1 MVKRIFKSKKR
12 VFWEALL
19 ITIAVFMMG
28 MLSGVAF
35 ENSRLADMNEYYAK
49 SEVNLMDSL
58 AMKDILAGKGHNL
71 SCEEAREY
79 NVMFADKIYNE
90 SLKLSDYEQRNKITD
105 QIKIAH
111 QKYDMLRTFLWM
123 NNRDLRG
130 RCGDFSYVVYL
141 YNYSS
146 KDLGEK
152 AENKVWSRILFDLK
166 EKHGN
171 DVVLIPIAAN
181 SDLISLEAMISEYN
195 IEKYPVVIINDKK
208 VISELESVEKLEKNI
223 PFSG

>member
-1 MVKRIFKSKKR
+1 MKRLFNSKKR
-12 VFWEALL
+12 VFWEALI

-28 MLSGVAF
+28 LLSGVAF

-58 AMKDILAGKGHNL
+58 AMKDILAGEGHNL
-71 SCEEAREY
+71 TCEQAREY
-79 NVMFADKIYNE
+79 NVRFANKIENE
-90 SLKLSDYEQRNKITD
+90 SVKLADYEQRNKITD

-123 NNRDLRG
+123 NNRDLRN
-130 RCGDFSYVVYL
+130 RCGNYSYVVYL

-171 DVVLIPIAAN
+171 EVVLIPIAAN
-181 SDLISLEAMISEYN
+181 SDLISLKAMISEYD
-195 IEKYPVVIINDKK
+195 IDEYPVVIINDET
-208 VISELESVEKLEKNI
+208 VIRELQSVEKLERNI
-223 PFSG
+223 DFE

>member
-1 MVKRIFKSKKR
+1 MKLKSKKLFNSKKR

-19 ITIAVFMMG
+19 ITVAVFMMG
-28 MLSGVAF
+28 LLSGVAF
-35 ENSRLADMNEYYAK
+35 ENNRLADMNEYYAK

-58 AMKDILAGKGHNL
+58 AMKDFL
-71 SCEEAREY
+71 SREDNDLTCEQARKY
-79 NVMFADKIYNE
+79 NVKFANKIYNE

-123 NNRDLRG
+123 NNRDLRN
-130 RCGDFSYVVYL
+130 RCGNYSYVVYL

-181 SDLISLEAMISEYN
+181 SDLISLEAMISNYN
-195 IEKYPVVIINDKK
+195 IEEYPVVIIDDNV
-208 VISELESVEKLEKNI
+208 VIRELEGVDKLEKHI
-223 PFSG
+223 Y